1 MFRSKRVRAVA
12 CSGAVLGLVV
22 GGVWTGVAVAAPPGA
37 TKAIAPYAQAAAV
50 VNSDGS
56 VNRSKG
62 IAGVTKPAV
71 GRYCVE
77 LEDKEVDVTRLVP
90 VATLQYTSFEYGIRI
105 SMWPDPTC
113 GNRTDTFLVIT
124 GKTNVWEDRAFS
136 IVIP

>member
-1 MFRSKRVRAVA
+1 MVGNKGIRTAGWV
-12 CSGAVLGLVV
+12 GAVVSLLV
-22 GGVWTGVAVAAPPGA
+22 GGVCTGVAGAATGTG
-37 TKAIAPYAQAAAV
+37 TKVTAPYAQAAAV

-56 VNRSKG
+56 INRSKG

-77 LEDKEVDVTRLVP
+77 LEDKALDVTRLVP

-105 SMWPDPTC
+105 SMWPDPVC
-113 GNRTDTFLVIT
+113 GTRSDTFLVIT
-124 GKTNVWEDRAFS
+124 GKPGVWEDQAFS